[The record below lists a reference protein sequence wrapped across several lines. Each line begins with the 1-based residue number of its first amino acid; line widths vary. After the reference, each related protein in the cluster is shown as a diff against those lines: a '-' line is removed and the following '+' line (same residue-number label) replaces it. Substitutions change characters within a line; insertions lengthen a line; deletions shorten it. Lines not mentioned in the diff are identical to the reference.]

1 MENKIPIIW
10 DEEVV
15 GEIINFKSD
24 GFDIY
29 GKWKPANTAKHLEF
43 LEEIDLKGEAIVQV
57 GNSKPELLGTVEFIP
72 DDEIEIKQRP
82 NLSK

>member
-1 MENKIPIIW
+1 MKNKWTISW
-10 DEEVV
+10 NGEVI
-15 GEIINFKSD
+15 GEIIDPKRD
-24 GFDIY
+24 HFDIY
-29 GKWKPANTAKHLEF
+29 GKWKPFNNAKVLEF
-43 LEEIDLKGEAIVQV
+43 LEEINSKGEAIVQV